1 MKPLSRIIGLAFLL
15 TACVQS
21 EDIAPQETETPVPV
35 VFDTYIAAGSTRTAD
50 ITHMDNAALKETGFG
65 VFAKIND
72 AATLNFMFNQEV
84 TYNNSAWTYTPLK
97 YWPGKQASY
106 DPLTLN
112 KLSFYA
118 YAPYDGNLET
128 SAISYTATDYPTW
141 GTDLL
146 WAMLTNQAIP
156 ASDTKT
162 TLAFYHAC
170 VRLGLQVVA
179 NYDEEDNEGKTKIL
193 IENVKIQDNSENAV
207 SIDALRKRGT
217 LNLTSGTAPY
227 QPYWTNLGDA
237 FALPSVIDDTHHL
250 NTELK
255 YAPLQPIGIPNSGVD
270 ENGFCA
276 RGTRSV
282 KTISA
287 QFEALPEGVTTTAK
301 PLQEPVDGEAY
312 YYTLVPDPSKYNT
325 VDAENPIQIP
335 IEITYHIITLDSS
348 LPKGFSDTAATRSAN
363 ATITNFQAGHIYTLL
378 LRIGLKHIDA
388 TCTVSTS
395 WPTTATETE
404 NLNIP

>member
-21 EDIAPQETETPVPV
+21 EDIAPLETEAPVPV
-35 VFDTYIAAGSTRTAD
+35 VFDTYIAAGNTRTAD

-65 VFAKIND
+65 VFAKVNNSETQD
-72 AATLNFMFNQEV
+72 FMFNQEV
-84 TYNNSAWTYTPLK
+84 TYSSGNWAYTPLK
-97 YWPGKQASY
+97 FWPGPHQTY
-106 DPLTLN
+106 EPETFN
-112 KLSFYA
+112 TLSFYA
-118 YAPYDGNLET
+118 YAPYKSITEPK
-128 SAISYTATDYPTW
+128 ISYTATDYPTW

-146 WAMLTNQAIP
+146 WAILTNQAIP
-156 ASDTKT
+156 VSDAKT
-162 TLAFYHAC
+162 TLTFYHAC

-335 IEITYHIITLDSS
+335 IKITYHVITLDSS
-348 LPKGFSDTAATRSAN
+348 LPKGFSDTAATGSAY

-378 LRIGLKHIDA
+378 LRIGLKHISA
-388 TCTVSTS
+388 TCT
-395 WPTTATETE
+395 ATEWGGQTTG

>member
-15 TACVQS
+15 TACAQS
-21 EDIAPQETETPVPV
+21 EDIAPLETEAPVPV

-65 VFAKIND
+65 VFAKVNNSETQD
-72 AATLNFMFNQEV
+72 FMFNQEV
-84 TYNNSAWTYTPLK
+84 TYSSGNWAYTPLK
-97 YWPGKQASY
+97 FWPGLHQTY
-106 DPLTLN
+106 EPETFN
-112 KLSFYA
+112 TLSFYA
-118 YAPYDGNLET
+118 YAPYKSITEPK
-128 SAISYTATDYPTW
+128 ISYTATDYPTW
-141 GTDLL
+141 GEDLL
-146 WAMLTNQAIP
+146 WATLLREKIP
-156 ASDTKT
+156 ASDAKT
-162 TLAFYHAC
+162 TLTFYHAC

-179 NYDEEDNEGKTKIL
+179 NYDKEDNEVKTKIL
-193 IENVKIQDNSENAV
+193 IENVKIEDGEGNPYSINA
-207 SIDALRKRGT
+207 LHTKGT
-217 LNLTSGTAPY
+217 LDLTNDNGEAPY
-227 QPYWTNLGDA
+227 QPYWTNLDDA
-237 FALPSVIDDTHHL
+237 FTLPNVIDDTHHL

-255 YAPLQPIGIPNSGVD
+255 YATLQPIGIPNSGVD

-335 IEITYHIITLDSS
+335 IKITYHVITLDSS

-388 TCTVSTS
+388 TCKATA
-395 WPTTATETE
+395 WEGQTTA

>member
-21 EDIAPQETETPVPV
+21 EDIAPLETEAPVPV

-65 VFAKIND
+65 VFAKVNNSETQD
-72 AATLNFMFNQEV
+72 FMFNQEV
-84 TYNNSAWTYTPLK
+84 TYSSGNWAYTPLK
-97 YWPGKQASY
+97 FWPGPHQTY
-106 DPLTLN
+106 EPETFN
-112 KLSFYA
+112 TLSFYA
-118 YAPYDGNLET
+118 YAPYKSITEPK
-128 SAISYTATDYPTW
+128 ISYTAADYGEW
-141 GTDLL
+141 DEDLL
-146 WAMLTNQAIP
+146 WAASPNLTTP
-156 ASDTKT
+156 ASDAKT
-162 TLAFYHAC
+162 TLTFYHAC

-179 NYDEEDNEGKTKIL
+179 NYDDAGTDGKTKIL
-193 IENVKIQDNSENAV
+193 IENVKIQDGEGNPY
-207 SIDALRKRGT
+207 SINALRKSGT
-217 LNLTSGTAPY
+217 LDLTGGTVPY
-227 QPYWTNLGDA
+227 QPHWTVLDDA
-237 FALPSVIDDTHHL
+237 FTLPNVIDDTHHL

-255 YAPLQPIGIPNSGVD
+255 YATLQPIGIPNSGVD

-301 PLQEPVDGEAY
+301 PLQQPVGGETY
-312 YYTLVPDPSKYNT
+312 YYTLVPNPEYYNNNVT
-325 VDAENPIQIP
+325 IP

-363 ATITNFQAGHIYTLL
+363 ATITNFRAGHIYTLL

-388 TCTVSTS
+388 TCKATAWEGQTS
-395 WPTTATETE
+395 E